1 MPPQPQ
7 TVIEVLEETARR
19 QGSRPALKVKRGG
32 EWRSTSWTDYAA
44 EVRRVA
50 KGLVA
55 VGLQPGQG
63 VVIMGYNRPEWFI
76 ADLAAIAAGGVPTG
90 IYTTSTPEQVRYI
103 SDHCDAAVAVV
114 ENRGYLATFLAIWPQ
129 LPKLQAVVLME
140 GESHEDRVR
149 SWGWLRDLGGGVADA
164 DLDTRLA
171 AQTPD
176 DLCTLIYTSG
186 TTGEPKGVMLSH
198 RNIVWTADSLANA
211 YDIGDDERVIS
222 YLPLSHIAEQ
232 MVSFHGA
239 MARGACTWFAESLE
253 QLGENLREVRPD
265 VFFAVPRVWEKIQA
279 RMQALGA
286 ASPPLRKKLVA
297 WARRVGLAAG
307 YAEQGRGRAPWLQP
321 LAKKL
326 VHSKV
331 RQRLGLDRAK
341 VCVTSAAPI
350 SLDTLEF
357 FLSLGIPI
365 YEVYGMSECTGPA
378 TFSLPGRYRSGKA
391 GYAIP
396 GTEFA
401 SKGEQQEICM
411 RGPHVFMGYYKNDA
425 ATKES
430 LDAEGWLHSGD
441 VGTID
446 DDGFLKVTDR
456 IKELIVT
463 SGGKKLAP
471 QMIEGMLKAIPG
483 IGQAVVLGDRKNY
496 VAALLTVDPERLP
509 GAAAQAGSPATTPA
523 EAVACPRF
531 RAFVDAQVEA
541 VNKNLA
547 RFESVRRYALL
558 PHQLTVEGGELTP
571 TMKLKRRVIHQRYAA
586 EIEALYE
593 GAPAVAAV
601 AG

>member
-19 QGSRPALKVKRGG
+19 QGSRPALRVKRGG
-32 EWRSTSWTDYAA
+32 EWRTTSWTDYAA

-50 KGLVA
+50 KGLIA

-90 IYTTSTPEQVRYI
+90 IYTTTAPEQVCYI
-103 SDHCDAAVAVV
+103 TDHCDAAVAVV
-114 ENRGYLATFLAIWPQ
+114 ENRGYLETFLQIWPQ

-149 SWGWLRDLGGGVADA
+149 SWGWLRDLGGGVPDA
-164 DLDTRLA
+164 DLDARLA
-171 AQTPD
+171 AQKPD

-198 RNIVWTADSLANA
+198 RNIVWTANKLANA
-211 YDIGDDERVIS
+211 YDFGSEGNVIS

-232 MVSFHGA
+232 IISFHGV
-239 MARGACTWFAESLE
+239 MSNGGCTWFAESLE
-253 QLGENLREVRPD
+253 QLGENLREVRPQ
-265 VFFAVPRVWEKIQA
+265 FFFGVPRVWEKIQA
-279 RMQALGA
+279 RMQAMGA

-297 WARRVGLAAG
+297 WARRVGIAAG
-307 YAEQGRGRAPWLQP
+307 YAEQGSGSKPLLHP

-331 RQRLGLDRAK
+331 RQRLGLDRAII
-341 VCVTSAAPI
+341 CATSAAPI

-378 TFSLPGRYRSGKA
+378 TFSIPGRYRTGKA

-396 GTEFA
+396 GTELETR
-401 SKGEQQEICM
+401 GEQQEICM
-411 RGPHVFMGYYKNDA
+411 RGPHVFLGYYKNEA

-441 VGTID
+441 VGTVD
-446 DDGFLKVTDR
+446 EDGFLKVTDR
-456 IKELIVT
+456 IKELIIT
-463 SGGKKLAP
+463 SGGKNIAP
-471 QMIEGMLKAIPG
+471 QAIEGKLKAIPG
-483 IGQAVVLGDRKNY
+483 IGQAVVLGDRKNF
-496 VAALLTVDPERLP
+496 VAALLTVDPERLA
-509 GAAAQAGSPATTPA
+509 GAAAQAGSPAKTPQ

-541 VNKNLA
+541 VNATLA
-547 RFESVRRYALL
+547 RYESVRKHTLL
-558 PHQLTVEGGELTP
+558 PNQLTVETGELTP
-571 TMKLKRRVIHQRYAA
+571 TMKLKRRVINQRYAA
-586 EIEALYE
+586 EIAALYE
-593 GAPAVAAV
+593 GVPAAAAV

>member
-7 TVIEVLEETARR
+7 TVIEVLEATAQR
-19 QGSRPALKVKRGG
+19 QGSRPALRWKRGG
-32 EWRSTSWTDYAA
+32 EWRGMSWTEYAA

-50 KGLVA
+50 KGLIA

-63 VVIMGYNRPEWFI
+63 VVIMGYNRPEWFL

-90 IYTTSTPEQVRYI
+90 IYTTTAPDQVRYI
-103 SDHCDAAVAVV
+103 TDHCDAAVAVV
-114 ENRGYLATFLAIWPQ
+114 ENREYLEIFLKIWPQ

-149 SWGWLRDLGGGVADA
+149 SWGWLRDLGGGIPDA
-164 DLDTRLA
+164 DLQARLE
-171 AQTPD
+171 AQKPG

-198 RNIVWTADSLANA
+198 QNIVWTAGMLANA
-211 YDIGDDERVIS
+211 YDLGGNESVIS

-232 MVSFHGA
+232 MVSFHGP

-253 QLGENLREVRPD
+253 QLGDNLREVRPNF
-265 VFFAVPRVWEKIQA
+265 FFAVPRVWEKIQA
-279 RMQALGA
+279 KMQAMGA
-286 ASPPLRKKLVA
+286 QSPPLRKKLVA

-307 YAEQGRGRAPWLQP
+307 YAEQGRGSKPLLTP
-321 LAKKL
+321 LARKL

-331 RQRLGLDRAK
+331 RQRLGLDRAV
-341 VCVTSAAPI
+341 VCATSAAPI

-365 YEVYGMSECTGPA
+365 YEVYGMSECTGPT

-396 GTEFA
+396 GTELET
-401 SKGEQQEICM
+401 KGEQQEICM
-411 RGPHVFMGYYKNDA
+411 RGPHVFLGYYKNAA
-425 ATKES
+425 ATTES

-446 DDGFLKVTDR
+446 EDGFLKVTDR

-471 QMIEGMLKAIPG
+471 QMIEGLLKAIPG

-509 GAAAQAGSPATTPA
+509 AAAAQAGSPAQTPE

-531 RAFVDAQVEA
+531 RAFIEAQVEA

-547 RFESVRRYALL
+547 RFESVRKFTLL
-558 PHQLTVEGGELTP
+558 PQQLTVEGGELTP

-586 EIEALYE
+586 EIAALYE
-593 GAPAVAAV
+593 GTPVAAV

>member
-1 MPPQPQ
+1 MPTEPQ
-7 TVIEVLEETARR
+7 TVIEVLESTARR
-19 QGSRPALKVKRGG
+19 QGSRPALRWKRGG
-32 EWRSTSWTDYAA
+32 EWRATSWTDYAA
-44 EVRRVA
+44 EVRQVA
-50 KGLVA
+50 KGLLA
-55 VGLQPGQG
+55 LGLQPRQG

-90 IYTTSTPEQVRYI
+90 IYTTTAPDQVRYI
-103 SDHCDAAVAVV
+103 ADHCDAAVAVV
-114 ENRGYLATFLAIWPQ
+114 ENRGYLETFLKIWPR

-164 DLDTRLA
+164 DLQARLD
-171 AQTPD
+171 AQKPD

-198 RNIVWTADSLANA
+198 ENVVWTAYQLAHA
-211 YDIGDDERVIS
+211 YDFGTDGDVIS

-232 MVSFHGA
+232 IISFHGV
-239 MARGACTWFAESLE
+239 MSNGGCTWFAESLE
-253 QLGENLREVRPD
+253 QLGDNLREVRPQ
-265 VFFAVPRVWEKIQA
+265 FFFGVPRVWEKIQA
-279 RMQALGA
+279 KMQAAGA
-286 ASPPLRKKLVA
+286 ANPPLRKKLVA

-307 YAEQGRGRAPWLQP
+307 YAEQGRGGKPLLLP

-331 RQRLGLDRAK
+331 RQRLGLDRA
-341 VCVTSAAPI
+341 VICATSAAPI

-378 TFSLPGRYRSGKA
+378 TFSVPDRYHTGKA
-391 GYAIP
+391 GYAVP
-396 GTEFA
+396 GTELQT
-401 SKGEQQEICM
+401 KGEQGEICM
-411 RGPHVFMGYYKNDA
+411 RGPHVFLGYYKNEA
-425 ATKES
+425 ATRET
-430 LDAEGWLHSGD
+430 LDGEGWLHSGD

-446 DDGFLKVTDR
+446 DEGFLKVTDR
-456 IKELIVT
+456 IKELIIT
-463 SGGKKLAP
+463 SGGKNIAP
-471 QMIEGMLKAIPG
+471 QLIEGRLKAIPG

-509 GAAAQAGSPATTPA
+509 GAAAQAGSPAKTPE

-531 RAFVDAQVEA
+531 RAFVEAQVDA
-541 VNKNLA
+541 VNGTLA
-547 RFESVRRYALL
+547 RYESVRKHTLL
-558 PHQLTVEGGELTP
+558 SNQLTVENGELTP
-571 TMKLKRRVIHQRYAA
+571 TMKLKRRVINQRYAA
-586 EIEALYE
+586 EIAALYE
-593 GAPAVAAV
+593 GAPVGAA